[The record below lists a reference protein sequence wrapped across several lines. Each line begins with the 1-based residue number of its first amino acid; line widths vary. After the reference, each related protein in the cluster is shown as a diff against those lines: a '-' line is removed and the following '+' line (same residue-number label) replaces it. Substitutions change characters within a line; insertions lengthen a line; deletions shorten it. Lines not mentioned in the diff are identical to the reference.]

1 MQEQVGGPDNLT
13 IQGTDEFSVK
23 VALIWTP
30 SKETELQKYQEDSV
44 MRQFYAKS
52 NHKAEPLDPTR
63 VSFNSVTNST
73 HRRSSP
79 PSGFKRKLSL
89 VSE

>member
-1 MQEQVGGPDNLT
+1 MDPIISLFRTREC
-13 IQGTDEFSVK
+13 SVK

-30 SKETELQKYQEDSV
+30 SKETELQKYQEDLV

-52 NHKAEPLDPTR
+52 NHRLEPLDSTKA
-63 VSFNSVTNST
+63 SFNSVTHCT
-73 HRRSSP
+73 HGRSSP
-79 PSGFKRKLSL
+79 SLGFQRKFSL